1 MSRELPDEAGTAVDA
16 ALDAENAAVWTY
28 ELVTAFVTR
37 PQVQAAVA
45 EATGVHEGHRDEAQR
60 LIRATGATP
69 PAAAP
74 AYSLPER
81 VSDEGSAIRAL
92 VVAERECQIGWR
104 SVLENTEPDEVD
116 PAVRRLAL
124 TALTTAATRAT
135 RWRITIGQN
144 PAAEAQ
150 PGKP

>member
-1 MSRELPDEAGTAVDA
+1 MTEELPEEGATALAA
-16 ALDAENAAVWTY
+16 ALRAEHAAVWTY
-28 ELVTAFVTR
+28 EMVTAFVSR
-37 PQVQAAVA
+37 PQVRSAVA
-45 EATGVHEGHRDEAQR
+45 EATGVHEGHRDDTQR

-74 AYSLPER
+74 AYTLPQP
-81 VSDEGSAIRAL
+81 VTDENSAISVL
-92 VVAERECQIGWR
+92 ITVERECQIGWR
-104 SVLENTEPDEVD
+104 SVLENTEPDD
-116 PAVRRLAL
+116 AGPGVRRTAL

-135 RWRITIGQN
+135 RWRITAGQN

>member
-1 MSRELPDEAGTAVDA
+1 MSEELTEAGATALAA
-16 ALDAENAAVWTY
+16 ALRAEHAAVWTY
-28 ELVTAFVTR
+28 ELVTAFVSR
-37 PQVQAAVA
+37 PQVRSAVA

-69 PAAAP
+69 PAASP
-74 AYSLPER
+74 AYSLPQPMT
-81 VSDEGSAIRAL
+81 DEGSAIAVL
-92 VVAERECQIGWR
+92 IIAEQECQVGWR
-104 SVLENTEPDEVD
+104 SVLENTEPDGPD
-116 PAVRRLAL
+116 PAVRRTAL

-135 RWRITIGQN
+135 RWRITAGRT